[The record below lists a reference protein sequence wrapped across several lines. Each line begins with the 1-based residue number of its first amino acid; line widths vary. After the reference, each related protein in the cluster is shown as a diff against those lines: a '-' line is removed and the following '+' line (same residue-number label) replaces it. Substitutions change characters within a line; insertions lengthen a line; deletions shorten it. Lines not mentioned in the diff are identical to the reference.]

1 MKRKVTR
8 RAQILIFIWHLHLFF
23 LFSLFYLYTSHIQT
37 CAHTCTHKPV
47 YIPTCAYLIISRVS
61 ENTCSESLEVHREK
75 KAAFSVVLPEMLCRI
90 SPYRV
95 IIKECVWKCWKC
107 PYSSPSAPHTR
118 HGTQNISASSQY
130 FLCLAVL
137 KACCPYQCSTVSV
150 YLGGGILLNILSLN
164 TCSYK
169 VHLKMNVLLF
179 LAAPSCKILY
189 ILFCAVIFSEKH
201 CS

>member
-61 ENTCSESLEVHREK
+61 ENTCSESLEVHRER

-95 IIKECVWKCWKC
+95 IIKECVWKFWKC
-107 PYSSPSAPHTR
+107 PYSSPSAPDTR
-118 HGTQNISASSQY
+118 HGHRTSLRRPNIFSVLQ
-130 FLCLAVL
+130 FWKLAVH
-137 KACCPYQCSTVSV
+137 
-150 YLGGGILLNILSLN
+150 I
-164 TCSYK
+164 
-169 VHLKMNVLLF
+169 NVLQ
-179 LAAPSCKILY
+179 SLY
-189 ILFCAVIFSEKH
+189 IWEVEYYLISCRLILVATRYILKWMSY
-201 CS
+201 SS